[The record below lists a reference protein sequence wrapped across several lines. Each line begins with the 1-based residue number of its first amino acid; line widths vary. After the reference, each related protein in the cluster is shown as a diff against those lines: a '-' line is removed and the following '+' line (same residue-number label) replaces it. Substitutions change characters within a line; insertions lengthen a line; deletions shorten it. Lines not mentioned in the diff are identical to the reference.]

1 MKKIASIFFFLLGI
15 LELHAQEY
23 IFEYDV
29 EFFLY
34 SGRRRFYNHLYY
46 TTANSSAKK
55 EFTDFYM
62 HREQRDHFGI
72 TGRVSL
78 PANEGPITH
87 IWAETSRQVKDLGFW
102 NSDCEHTESN
112 ILLPADRQSFLKQIY
127 GGGVSVHIIH
137 M

>member
-1 MKKIASIFFFLLGI
+1 MKRIASIFFFLLGI

-55 EFTDFYM
+55 EFTDFSM
-62 HREQRDHFGI
+62 HREQRGHFGI

-78 PANEGPITH
+78 PAHEGPITH

-102 NSDCEHTESN
+102 NSDCEHTAEQYIASSGQTEFYN
-112 ILLPADRQSFLKQIY
+112 YI
-127 GGGVSVHIIH
+127 VSKFYN
-137 M
+137 